1 MDSHVF
7 KKDFNQL
14 KEKQTVDLQILLKS
28 TYLNPNMSY
37 MSFNL
42 KKLFITL
49 NFCWLKYTYKL
60 VSLKFSS
67 LNSFIFM
74 DINSYFYQV
83 VLKYNSLFLEFS
95 VSKGTTIRSV
105 KNTFWSIFLFSSCVY
120 QWFKKSSTKHDF
132 VSLSL

>member
-49 NFCWLKYTYKL
+49 NFC
-60 VSLKFSS
+60 
-67 LNSFIFM
+67 
-74 DINSYFYQV
+74 
-83 VLKYNSLFLEFS
+83 
-95 VSKGTTIRSV
+95 
-105 KNTFWSIFLFSSCVY
+105 
-120 QWFKKSSTKHDF
+120 
-132 VSLSL
+132 